1 MVIFRYGYIPI
12 IKLQKIHRIFCNIVI
27 IKTYAMTINMS
38 QGQSFNRVCIFLG
51 LVVRSILHTN
61 IYLVH
66 TKKANFFKV
75 FLHKNILLL
84 NMTFLVNLVIL

>member
-1 MVIFRYGYIPI
+1 MRPHIDFMPIDTDFAFKIRKRQYPI
-12 IKLQKIHRIFCNIVI
+12 IAA
-27 IKTYAMTINMS
+27 YAMTINMS